1 MVCWIQ
7 STTPMKNSTEL
18 GCSARSAMAARV
30 NSGAIFIS
38 ALRMTGYDHALS
50 IEHEDSLMTAR
61 EGLEK
66 AIRFLQSIVLNE
78 PKGDVTWA

>member
-1 MVCWIQ
+1 
-7 STTPMKNSTEL
+7 
-18 GCSARSAMAARV
+18 
-30 NSGAIFIS
+30 
-38 ALRMTGYDHALS
+38 MTGYDHALS

-66 AIRFLQSIVLNE
+66 AIGFLQEIVLSE